1 MALTRKE
8 AENLVWSRT
17 HRDYKGVVTI
27 GANKKIRYVLVLR
40 EGGTHSVPL
49 SSLTDAELADRL
61 PKFASF
67 EAAKAKRDEI
77 DKEGARISAL
87 INAIP
92 GVDSGPMGLTPDVVK
107 FSEEYRTL
115 AGELA
120 VAWHKLRTFN
130 AWFTKAYSEELA
142 QERKAKRGG

>member
-8 AENLVWSRT
+8 AENLVWSQT

-49 SSLTDAELADRL
+49 SSLTDAEIADRL

-67 EAAKAKRDEI
+67 EDAKAKQAELEAACVR
-77 DKEGARISAL
+77 ASHV
-87 INAIP
+87 INNIP
-92 GVDSGPMGLTPDVVK
+92 GVGTGRMGLSPDSVK
-107 FSEEYRTL
+107 LSPEYRG
-115 AGELA
+115 ARADYA
-120 VAWHKLRTFN
+120 VAVFRLGQFN
-130 AWFTKAYSEELA
+130 RWFTKAYSGEIAE
-142 QERKAKRGG
+142 ERKAKRGG